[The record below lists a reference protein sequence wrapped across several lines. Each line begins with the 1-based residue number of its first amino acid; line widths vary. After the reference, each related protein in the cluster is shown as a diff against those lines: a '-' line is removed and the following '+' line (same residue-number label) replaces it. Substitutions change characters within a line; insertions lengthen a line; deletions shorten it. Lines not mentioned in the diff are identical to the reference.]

1 MIKEK
6 YNIAI
11 VGATGL
17 VGRTMAGILEER
29 NFPVGD
35 LRLFASS
42 RSIGKAM
49 KFKGVDIPVEDI
61 EKADFTGID
70 IALFSAGKDASIK
83 YAPIAV
89 KQGCIVVDNG
99 SYWRMH
105 PKAPLV
111 VPEVNPGHLKGHN
124 GIIANPN
131 CSTIQLVVA
140 LKPILDIYGLQ
151 RVIVSTYQSITGAGQ
166 KGIDKLESEIKGELR
181 PGDKHKIAYSTMFH
195 EAYDENSTIEEWK
208 MLAETRKIFGTD
220 ELKISVTC
228 VRIPTIGGHGESVN
242 IQTVKA
248 FDLNDV
254 KDILSS
260 FSGIEIIDDIQ
271 AQEYATPERS
281 KDTDL
286 VYISRLRIDDT
297 APNALNMWVVSD
309 NVRKGAATNAVQIA
323 ELIVRNDLFQFEP
336 IEF

>member
-1 MIKEK
+1 MNKEK
-6 YNIAI
+6 YKIAI

-29 NFPVGD
+29 NFPTD
-35 LRLFASS
+35 ELRLFASA
-42 RSIGKAM
+42 RSEGRTIKFRGK
-49 KFKGVDIPVEDI
+49 DIVVNDI
-61 EKADFTGID
+61 EKADFTDID
-70 IALFSAGKDASIK
+70 IALFSAGKEASIK
-83 YAPIAV
+83 YAPIAI

-140 LKPILDIYGLQ
+140 LKPILDNYGLE
-151 RVIVSTYQSITGAGQ
+151 RVVISTYQSITGAGQ
-166 KGIDKLESEIKGELR
+166 KGIDKLNAEIMGEAR

-195 EAYDENSTIEEWK
+195 EAYDDSSTIEEWK
-208 MLAETRKIFGTD
+208 MMAETRKIFGSD

-228 VRIPTIGGHGESVN
+228 VRVPTIGGHGESVN
-242 IQTVKA
+242 IQTEKD
-248 FDLNDV
+248 FELNDL
-254 KDILSS
+254 KDVLSK
-260 FSGIEIIDDIQ
+260 FDGIKIIDNIR
-271 AQEYATPERS
+271 AQEYATPELS

-286 VYISRLRIDDT
+286 VYISRMRIDES
-297 APNALNMWVVSD
+297 APRSLNMWVVSD

-323 ELIVRNDLFQFEP
+323 ELIIQNDLLQFEP
-336 IEF
+336 TDF